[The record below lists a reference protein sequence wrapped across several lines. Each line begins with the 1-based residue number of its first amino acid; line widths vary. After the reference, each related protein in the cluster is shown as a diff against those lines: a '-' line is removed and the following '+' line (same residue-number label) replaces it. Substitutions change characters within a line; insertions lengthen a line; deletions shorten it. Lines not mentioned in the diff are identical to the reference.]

1 MIRDMRILLT
11 VLVTMLLPTATAANG
26 IDTQTYRWLLKGL
39 LHSIII
45 ENPAD
50 AFPIDWHIRCVGE
63 VGPLVDV
70 GGDGPLILVLGIRV
84 PENHGI
90 RNHLTLR
97 LPYSDAI
104 GELHV
109 GGVRHHAVDSTSPH
123 RSRSFPISAIRH
135 HRHSEAVSS
144 DRRMVRTS
152 PPVRPSGMSGCSSP
166 FLPISP
172 VKTAT
177 MTMFG
182 GHFANS

>member
-1 MIRDMRILLT
+1 M
-11 VLVTMLLPTATAANG
+11 MLLPTATAANS

-39 LHSIII
+39 LHGIII

-63 VGPLVDV
+63 VGPLVDI
-70 GGDGPLILVLGIRV
+70 GGDGPLFLVLGIRV

-90 RNHLTLR
+90 RNRLTLR
-97 LPYSDAI
+97 LPYNDAI

-109 GGVRHHAVDSTSPH
+109 GGGRHHAVDSKSPH
-123 RSRSFPISAIRH
+123 RSRSFPISAIRPH
-135 HRHSEAVSS
+135 HHSEAVSS

-152 PPVRPSGMSGCSSP
+152 PPVRPSGMSGGSSP
-166 FLPISP
+166 SLPIPP